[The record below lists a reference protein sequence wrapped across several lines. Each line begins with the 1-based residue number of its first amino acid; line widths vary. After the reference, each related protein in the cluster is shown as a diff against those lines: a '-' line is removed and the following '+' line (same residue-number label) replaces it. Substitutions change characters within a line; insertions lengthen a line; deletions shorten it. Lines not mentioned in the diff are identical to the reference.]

1 MPFEGQTRVCLG
13 HSLAIVD
20 DLHTRFAGICHNDLN
35 TRGAGVDCIFHQLLN

>member
-13 HSLAIVD
+13 HPFAIVD
-20 DLHTRFAGICHNDLN
+20 YLHTRFAGICYNDLN